1 MAQSLLS
8 IHFCASFAL
17 AAASDLAGDPE
28 APDPE
33 EDPESPSRVALA
45 ATTPPMA
52 TTAASAA
59 ALLACESVFFDLDFF
74 FALVALELFAL
85 EGVAAFVAGAD
96 LEDVLPRALSF
107 AAPVS
112 VPLKRFFCGRSGST
126 LA

>member
-1 MAQSLLS
+1 MP
-8 IHFCASFAL
+8 L
-17 AAASDLAGDPE
+17 AAEQVGRGLVVIGVLPL
-28 APDPE
+28 
-33 EDPESPSRVALA
+33 R
-45 ATTPPMA
+45 
-52 TTAASAA
+52 
-59 ALLACESVFFDLDFF
+59 LLGGAIV
-74 FALVALELFAL
+74 VALELFAL